1 MAKKRITRKE
11 LLKKDDEFISL
22 SNRVAQYVSAHA
34 KQIQYIIVIIMILV
48 VIVIGVSLYFRH
60 LNKKALAAYNLA
72 YKMLVSDLS
81 PETAQDNIKRSIA
94 ELDKLIKGYGRT
106 KMATLAIPQLAYL
119 KFGEGKYD
127 EAISLYQTYL
137 KRDKSS
143 SIYPSMAHF
152 GLAAAYEAKGEY
164 QSAISHLKKIVEDEN
179 NFLKEEAMF
188 SLGRV
193 YALGGQQEMSRE
205 IFKDF
210 VNQFKESPL
219 LPLAKANLKK

>member
-193 YALGGQQEMSRE
+193 YALSGQQEMSRE

>member
-1 MAKKRITRKE
+1 
-11 LLKKDDEFISL
+11 
-22 SNRVAQYVSAHA
+22 
-34 KQIQYIIVIIMILV
+34 
-48 VIVIGVSLYFRH
+48 
-60 LNKKALAAYNLA
+60 
-72 YKMLVSDLS
+72 
-81 PETAQDNIKRSIA
+81 
-94 ELDKLIKGYGRT
+94 
-106 KMATLAIPQLAYL
+106 
-119 KFGEGKYD
+119 
-127 EAISLYQTYL
+127 
-137 KRDKSS
+137 
-143 SIYPSMAHF
+143 MAHF

-193 YALGGQQEMSRE
+193 YALSGQQEMSRE

>member
-34 KQIQYIIVIIMILV
+34 KQIQYIILTIMIIV

-119 KFGEGKYD
+119 KFGQGKYD

-143 SIYPSMAHF
+143 SMYPSMAHF
-152 GLAAAYEAKGEY
+152 GLAAAYEAKEEY

-179 NFLKEEAMF
+179 NILKEEAMF

-193 YALGGQQEMSRE
+193 YALSGQQETSRE

-219 LPLAKANLKK
+219 LPLAKANLEK

>member
-48 VIVIGVSLYFRH
+48 VIVIGISLYFRH
-60 LNKKALAAYNLA
+60 LNKKALAAYNLT
-72 YKMLVSDLS
+72 YKTLVSDLS
-81 PETAQDNIKRSIA
+81 PETAQHNIKRSIT
-94 ELDKLIKGYGRT
+94 ELDKLIKEYGWT

-164 QSAISHLKKIVEDEN
+164 QSAISHLKKIVDDEN

-193 YALGGQQEMSRE
+193 YALSGQQEMSRE